1 MSAFHPWRTI
11 ACALDWPAARRAT
24 ERTVKAGLVVAG
36 VFWAALPAMAAA
48 APPKDAVNGV
58 IRAIKQGADLN
69 AAYPGAVRGK
79 DLELLQRL
87 SQCTAHNLMRQAKGR
102 YTVVWSC
109 GKKVTL
115 GMEVRVTG
123 KQVTSVTTLEVF
135 GRPALER

>member
-1 MSAFHPWRTI
+1 M
-11 ACALDWPAARRAT
+11 
-24 ERTVKAGLVVAG
+24 KAGLVIAG
-36 VFWAALPAMAAA
+36 VLLAALPAMAAA
-48 APPKDAVNGV
+48 APQESAVKGV

-115 GMEVRVTG
+115 GMEVLVTG
-123 KQVTSVTTLEVF
+123 KQVTSVTTMEVF
-135 GRPALER
+135 RRPALQR